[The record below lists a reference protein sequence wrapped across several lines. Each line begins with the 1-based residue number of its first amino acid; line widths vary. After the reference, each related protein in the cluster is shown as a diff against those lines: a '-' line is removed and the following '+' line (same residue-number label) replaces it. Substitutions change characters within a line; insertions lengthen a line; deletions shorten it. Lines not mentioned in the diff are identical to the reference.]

1 MTKYSQRIKEWLLQK
16 DVAAEL
22 LDFEKSVH
30 SVEETMAVTGYPIER
45 ITKSI
50 VMVTPTENFI
60 IAMVPATSRA
70 STERVRKFLGI
81 DERPRLA
88 TAEEIET
95 VIGQM
100 PGGNSPFNAPNATV
114 LIDPKLLEQDWV
126 ITGGGDDKHLVKIT
140 TEELRRVVTYTET
153 RVRK

>member
-1 MTKYSQRIKEWLLQK
+1 MTKYSQRIKDWLHQK
-16 DVAAEL
+16 NVSAEL
-22 LDFEKSVH
+22 LSFEKSVH

-50 VMVTPTENFI
+50 VMVTPTEKFI

-70 STERVRKFLGI
+70 STERVRKFLKI

-88 TAEEIET
+88 SAEEIET

-100 PGGNSPFNAPNATV
+100 PGGNSPFNAFNAMV

-140 TEELRRVVTYTET
+140 TEELKRVVTYTET